1 MTPNSTPWVV
11 LFPAFVDKWIDDGML
26 ERVSWQGRV
35 GADGSFT
42 FRNVRPGQF
51 LLAALPAE
59 TAIDLQDPAFV
70 RRIAAMATPVTIR
83 RGRESRAG
91 AQGAGQQIGV

>member
-1 MTPNSTPWVV
+1 
-11 LFPAFVDKWIDDGML
+11 ML

-35 GADGSFT
+35 GADKSFT

-51 LLAALPAE
+51 LLAALPAD
-59 TAIDLQDPAFV
+59 TLIDLQNPAFI

-83 RGRESRAG
+83 RGANRAPAVRVLG
-91 AQGAGQQIGV
+91 EFPNGRR